1 MSRRVMVGCRYSA
14 EQLASIVMVAV
25 FGNAL
30 PVDAAVKLPVNS
42 SLETVSASIVAA
54 EVQLPTNTF
63 LSQNIPSLP
72 PQDTLPPDLPE
83 PEPELPEPLPP
94 VEDLLRPLPEV
105 LPDTPAEL
113 DVPGTVIVSS
123 FEITGSTVFSEE
135 ELAVVTQPFTN
146 RPITFA
152 ELLQARSAITQ
163 LYIDAGYVTSGAFIP
178 AGQPLSDGIVEI
190 QVIEGYLEDIEV
202 TGTERLRSG
211 YVSSRL
217 RVAAGR
223 PLNLPNLL
231 NGLQLLQ
238 VDPLIESLSAEL
250 TTGNQTGS
258 NILVVEVI
266 PADTFSVQL
275 GFDNGRSPSVGTTR
289 LQGQLIQDN
298 VLGFGDSFSV
308 GQSRTD
314 GSLTNDISYTF
325 PFNPYNGTVSFLY
338 SDSDSEIVEPP
349 FDSLDI
355 ESDSRT
361 WEFSIRQPLSQTV
374 SEEFALGLTLSNRF
388 SETSFVI
395 PTGERIGFPSSAGA
409 NQDGQTRLTALR
421 FSQEWLKR
429 QPREVM
435 ALRSQFNVG
444 LPWFDA
450 TINSGDIPDSE
461 FFSWQGQAQ
470 WVRLLGQDSLLLAR
484 LSTQLA
490 DRSLLSLERFGL
502 GGQGSV
508 RGYRQDQLLTD
519 NGVFASLESRF
530 PIARAP
536 EWDSVMQ
543 IAPFVDFGIGWN
555 DDIDP
560 SPNELVSIGTGLILQ
575 VSDRITMRLDYGI
588 PLVDVND
595 RNRTFQENGFLFSIN
610 GRLF

>member
-1 MSRRVMVGCRYSA
+1 M
-14 EQLASIVMVAV
+14 
-25 FGNAL
+25 
-30 PVDAAVKLPVNS
+30 
-42 SLETVSASIVAA
+42 
-54 EVQLPTNTF
+54 
-63 LSQNIPSLP
+63 
-72 PQDTLPPDLPE
+72 
-83 PEPELPEPLPP
+83 
-94 VEDLLRPLPEV
+94 
-105 LPDTPAEL
+105 
-113 DVPGTVIVSS
+113 
-123 FEITGSTVFSEE
+123 
-135 ELAVVTQPFTN
+135 
-146 RPITFA
+146 
-152 ELLQARSAITQ
+152 
-163 LYIDAGYVTSGAFIP
+163 
-178 AGQPLSDGIVEI
+178 SDGIVEI
-190 QVIEGYLEDIEV
+190 QIIEGYLEDIQV
-202 TGTERLRSG
+202 SGTERLKPS
-211 YVSSRL
+211 YVRSRL

-223 PLNLPNLL
+223 PLNLPDLL
-231 NGLQLLQ
+231 SGLQLLQ

-258 NILVVEVI
+258 NILLVQVT
-266 PADTFSVQL
+266 PADTLSVQL

-298 VLGFGDSFSV
+298 VWGFGDSFSV

-314 GSLTNDISYTF
+314 GSRTNDVSYTF
-325 PFNPYNGTVSFLY
+325 PFNPRNGTLKLLY

-349 FDSLDI
+349 FDRLDI
-355 ESDSRT
+355 ESNSRT
-361 WEFSIRQPLSQTV
+361 WEFSVRQPLYQTV

-388 SETSFVI
+388 SETSFVS

-409 NQDGQTRLTALR
+409 DQGGQTRLTALR

-429 QPREVM
+429 QPQEVL
-435 ALRSQFNVG
+435 ALRSQFNLG

-450 TINSGDIPDSE
+450 TNNTGDIPDSE

-484 LSTQLA
+484 LSTQIA
-490 DRSLLSLERFGL
+490 DRALLSLERFGL

-519 NGVFASLESRF
+519 NGVFASVESRF
-530 PIARAP
+530 PIARVP

-555 DDIDP
+555 DDVDP
-560 SPNELVSIGTGLILQ
+560 SPNELVSIGTGLVLQ

-588 PLVDVND
+588 PLTDVND
-595 RNRTFQENGFLFSIN
+595 RNRTFQENGFLFSVN